1 MREQL
6 RKFTI
11 LVTMTAVALVM
22 MSRLEVFAD
31 ENFTSNYNQRTFAD
45 DEGFDSGEANC
56 VCQSTSGYIWIGTDN
71 GLYRYD
77 GSEFVLFP
85 LDSHE
90 DGTKYSINCIYLTAD
105 DKLYV
110 GTDNYGLYVFND
122 GTFHRVSEMYNLG
135 VSSINAMYEDGDN
148 NLWMACSSG
157 IYYMDK
163 DGVQTITDDRISGL
177 SIGNISGY
185 NGTIYAVANN
195 DVLITV
201 YADRKITVS
210 SKTEYGIDD
219 INSLYV
225 DARGNRYYGSAGYSI
240 LKITAKGTVSVIN
253 TGSLHG
259 INRMY
264 SDGKRIW
271 VLADDGVGYMTSKGR
286 IVTVGSLKFNES
298 MSDMVCDFEGN
309 YWFTSYRKG
318 LLFLEQSKFQDVT
331 MKYGIGNS
339 IVNCVTSYNGNLF
352 IGTDEGL
359 YVVDSN
365 GKLIAA
371 SENELINKLYG
382 ISIRDLYVDSSDHLW
397 IATYKI
403 YGVIRVSRNWQY
415 KCFNRGESSLIS
427 NAVNCVT
434 ELRPGYVA
442 VGTENGIS
450 VIGQDDV
457 IKSLSRMDGLDNPDI
472 ISLYANS
479 DGQLYAGSNG
489 AGVFIIDD
497 DYNVSALGL
506 DDNQKM
512 SVVSSMVQGSS
523 GLWIGTDNGLY
534 YQEGTVRQI
543 TTVDNTN
550 GIYDLILDDEGYL
563 WIFGSR
569 GLYRYY
575 EKDILSSADAEYIS
589 FSKNDGII
597 SNITEKS
604 TNYVSKTGI
613 VYVCC
618 DEGLCKINL
627 GAEYVNEVAPK
638 VRIASVEVDGSE
650 YQFSDL
656 DGHIDVPKNTNRITV
671 KFSVLSYVNRADI
684 TVDYHLEGFESE
696 SRTLTG
702 NDRMEVEY
710 TNLEGGI
717 YTFVLSA
724 KNADGIECAEPLT
737 FVINKELGFFETN
750 LAKLLIVLIIMLL
763 ILIGIVVA
771 RSIFKLLRRQ
781 NEQVEELSKKSEE
794 AEKSNQAKND
804 YVNYL
809 NHEIRT
815 PLNNIIAI
823 SELAMRNCSDVQSE
837 EYSQYSAM
845 YAAGREIL
853 DMSDGI
859 SKLAN
864 LKDDIIDPAYNQYFT
879 SDLIDELAEEF
890 KTAVNRDLVDLK
902 VSIED
907 DIPNGLIGDMAA
919 VRTILENIFAWSAS
933 TTKEGYISVDVDW
946 RLARRSDEE
955 SDEAEAEDYTVSE
968 YSEIREEPETE
979 ISRIF
984 DRDHDEVYLDFKIS
998 DTGLGV
1004 KEERLATLF
1013 ELDDSYEKSD
1023 IGMFRVSLG
1032 LAIAKELVRMLDGS
1046 ISAESIYGAGTTIRF
1061 SIKQSVFDYSYVN
1074 YNERKRKEMARRNAN
1089 SHLWLPDVR
1098 ILIVDDSE
1106 ITLQVEKTIFDTYG
1120 LACDVATSGFDAL
1133 DNVMVNNYD
1142 MVFIDTVMPVM
1153 DGLDTVREIRNL
1165 DGEEFKKLPLVA
1177 LSANTVDTSREEIL
1191 TSGFNDIIVKPIEL
1205 DQAEAMLRTYIS
1217 ADKIKEK
1224 DNELSQTE
1232 DDINYIEDAV
1242 LLGRFVAVEDAV
1254 RAMGGNFQTFN
1265 MFLRSYRDEYREEVQ
1280 MLRKYI
1286 DDDVRRYKNIIHD
1299 IKSSSA
1305 NIGAYGIE
1313 RKAANLEAAINIG
1326 NQQYAKDNTRDF
1338 VAIMNDFFKQIDK
1351 YIARIE
1357 HSEETVE
1364 KEFKEGINKGKLKEL
1379 RAFLRAGD
1387 REPVEGIMRD
1397 IDRYQYGDIDTEFLT
1412 ALREY
1417 LNMGDYQTSS
1427 EMIDQYLNSI

>member
-1 MREQL
+1 
-6 RKFTI
+6 
-11 LVTMTAVALVM
+11 
-22 MSRLEVFAD
+22 
-31 ENFTSNYNQRTFAD
+31 
-45 DEGFDSGEANC
+45 
-56 VCQSTSGYIWIGTDN
+56 
-71 GLYRYD
+71 
-77 GSEFVLFP
+77 
-85 LDSHE
+85 
-90 DGTKYSINCIYLTAD
+90 
-105 DKLYV
+105 
-110 GTDNYGLYVFND
+110 
-122 GTFHRVSEMYNLG
+122 
-135 VSSINAMYEDGDN
+135 
-148 NLWMACSSG
+148 
-157 IYYMDK
+157 
-163 DGVQTITDDRISGL
+163 
-177 SIGNISGY
+177 
-185 NGTIYAVANN
+185 
-195 DVLITV
+195 
-201 YADRKITVS
+201 
-210 SKTEYGIDD
+210 
-219 INSLYV
+219 
-225 DARGNRYYGSAGYSI
+225 
-240 LKITAKGTVSVIN
+240 
-253 TGSLHG
+253 
-259 INRMY
+259 
-264 SDGKRIW
+264 
-271 VLADDGVGYMTSKGR
+271 
-286 IVTVGSLKFNES
+286 
-298 MSDMVCDFEGN
+298 
-309 YWFTSYRKG
+309 
-318 LLFLEQSKFQDVT
+318 
-331 MKYGIGNS
+331 
-339 IVNCVTSYNGNLF
+339 
-352 IGTDEGL
+352 
-359 YVVDSN
+359 
-365 GKLIAA
+365 
-371 SENELINKLYG
+371 
-382 ISIRDLYVDSSDHLW
+382 
-397 IATYKI
+397 
-403 YGVIRVSRNWQY
+403 
-415 KCFNRGESSLIS
+415 
-427 NAVNCVT
+427 
-434 ELRPGYVA
+434 
-442 VGTENGIS
+442 
-450 VIGQDDV
+450 
-457 IKSLSRMDGLDNPDI
+457 
-472 ISLYANS
+472 
-479 DGQLYAGSNG
+479 
-489 AGVFIIDD
+489 
-497 DYNVSALGL
+497 
-506 DDNQKM
+506 
-512 SVVSSMVQGSS
+512 
-523 GLWIGTDNGLY
+523 
-534 YQEGTVRQI
+534 
-543 TTVDNTN
+543 
-550 GIYDLILDDEGYL
+550 
-563 WIFGSR
+563 
-569 GLYRYY
+569 
-575 EKDILSSADAEYIS
+575 
-589 FSKNDGII
+589 
-597 SNITEKS
+597 
-604 TNYVSKTGI
+604 
-613 VYVCC
+613 
-618 DEGLCKINL
+618 
-627 GAEYVNEVAPK
+627 
-638 VRIASVEVDGSE
+638 
-650 YQFSDL
+650 
-656 DGHIDVPKNTNRITV
+656 
-671 KFSVLSYVNRADI
+671 
-684 TVDYHLEGFESE
+684 
-696 SRTLTG
+696 
-702 NDRMEVEY
+702 
-710 TNLEGGI
+710 
-717 YTFVLSA
+717 
-724 KNADGIECAEPLT
+724 
-737 FVINKELGFFETN
+737 
-750 LAKLLIVLIIMLL
+750 
-763 ILIGIVVA
+763 
-771 RSIFKLLRRQ
+771 
-781 NEQVEELSKKSEE
+781 
-794 AEKSNQAKND
+794 
-804 YVNYL
+804 
-809 NHEIRT
+809 
-815 PLNNIIAI
+815 
-823 SELAMRNCSDVQSE
+823 MRNCSDVQSE

-968 YSEIREEPETE
+968 YSEIIEEPETE

-1191 TSGFNDIIVKPIEL
+1191 TSGFNDVIVKPIEL

-1280 MLRKYI
+1280 MLRTYI

-1305 NIGAYGIE
+1305 NISAYGIE

-1338 VAIMNDFFKQIDK
+1338 VAMMNDFFKQIDK
-1351 YIARIE
+1351 YMARIE
-1357 HSEETVE
+1357 HKDEAAE

>member
-1 MREQL
+1 
-6 RKFTI
+6 
-11 LVTMTAVALVM
+11 
-22 MSRLEVFAD
+22 
-31 ENFTSNYNQRTFAD
+31 
-45 DEGFDSGEANC
+45 
-56 VCQSTSGYIWIGTDN
+56 
-71 GLYRYD
+71 
-77 GSEFVLFP
+77 
-85 LDSHE
+85 
-90 DGTKYSINCIYLTAD
+90 
-105 DKLYV
+105 
-110 GTDNYGLYVFND
+110 
-122 GTFHRVSEMYNLG
+122 
-135 VSSINAMYEDGDN
+135 
-148 NLWMACSSG
+148 
-157 IYYMDK
+157 
-163 DGVQTITDDRISGL
+163 
-177 SIGNISGY
+177 
-185 NGTIYAVANN
+185 
-195 DVLITV
+195 
-201 YADRKITVS
+201 
-210 SKTEYGIDD
+210 
-219 INSLYV
+219 
-225 DARGNRYYGSAGYSI
+225 
-240 LKITAKGTVSVIN
+240 
-253 TGSLHG
+253 
-259 INRMY
+259 
-264 SDGKRIW
+264 
-271 VLADDGVGYMTSKGR
+271 
-286 IVTVGSLKFNES
+286 
-298 MSDMVCDFEGN
+298 
-309 YWFTSYRKG
+309 
-318 LLFLEQSKFQDVT
+318 
-331 MKYGIGNS
+331 
-339 IVNCVTSYNGNLF
+339 
-352 IGTDEGL
+352 
-359 YVVDSN
+359 
-365 GKLIAA
+365 
-371 SENELINKLYG
+371 
-382 ISIRDLYVDSSDHLW
+382 
-397 IATYKI
+397 
-403 YGVIRVSRNWQY
+403 
-415 KCFNRGESSLIS
+415 
-427 NAVNCVT
+427 
-434 ELRPGYVA
+434 
-442 VGTENGIS
+442 
-450 VIGQDDV
+450 
-457 IKSLSRMDGLDNPDI
+457 
-472 ISLYANS
+472 
-479 DGQLYAGSNG
+479 
-489 AGVFIIDD
+489 
-497 DYNVSALGL
+497 
-506 DDNQKM
+506 
-512 SVVSSMVQGSS
+512 
-523 GLWIGTDNGLY
+523 
-534 YQEGTVRQI
+534 
-543 TTVDNTN
+543 
-550 GIYDLILDDEGYL
+550 
-563 WIFGSR
+563 
-569 GLYRYY
+569 
-575 EKDILSSADAEYIS
+575 
-589 FSKNDGII
+589 
-597 SNITEKS
+597 
-604 TNYVSKTGI
+604 
-613 VYVCC
+613 
-618 DEGLCKINL
+618 
-627 GAEYVNEVAPK
+627 
-638 VRIASVEVDGSE
+638 
-650 YQFSDL
+650 
-656 DGHIDVPKNTNRITV
+656 
-671 KFSVLSYVNRADI
+671 
-684 TVDYHLEGFESE
+684 
-696 SRTLTG
+696 
-702 NDRMEVEY
+702 
-710 TNLEGGI
+710 
-717 YTFVLSA
+717 
-724 KNADGIECAEPLT
+724 
-737 FVINKELGFFETN
+737 
-750 LAKLLIVLIIMLL
+750 
-763 ILIGIVVA
+763 
-771 RSIFKLLRRQ
+771 
-781 NEQVEELSKKSEE
+781 
-794 AEKSNQAKND
+794 
-804 YVNYL
+804 
-809 NHEIRT
+809 
-815 PLNNIIAI
+815 
-823 SELAMRNCSDVQSE
+823 
-837 EYSQYSAM
+837 M

-890 KTAVNRDLVDLK
+890 KMAVNRDLVDLK

-968 YSEIREEPETE
+968 YSEIIEEPETE

-1191 TSGFNDIIVKPIEL
+1191 TSGFNDVIVKPIEL

-1305 NIGAYGIE
+1305 NISAYGIE

-1351 YIARIE
+1351 YMARIE
-1357 HSEETVE
+1357 HTEETAE

>member
-1 MREQL
+1 M
-6 RKFTI
+6 
-11 LVTMTAVALVM
+11 
-22 MSRLEVFAD
+22 
-31 ENFTSNYNQRTFAD
+31 
-45 DEGFDSGEANC
+45 
-56 VCQSTSGYIWIGTDN
+56 
-71 GLYRYD
+71 
-77 GSEFVLFP
+77 
-85 LDSHE
+85 
-90 DGTKYSINCIYLTAD
+90 
-105 DKLYV
+105 
-110 GTDNYGLYVFND
+110 
-122 GTFHRVSEMYNLG
+122 
-135 VSSINAMYEDGDN
+135 
-148 NLWMACSSG
+148 
-157 IYYMDK
+157 
-163 DGVQTITDDRISGL
+163 
-177 SIGNISGY
+177 
-185 NGTIYAVANN
+185 
-195 DVLITV
+195 
-201 YADRKITVS
+201 
-210 SKTEYGIDD
+210 
-219 INSLYV
+219 
-225 DARGNRYYGSAGYSI
+225 
-240 LKITAKGTVSVIN
+240 
-253 TGSLHG
+253 
-259 INRMY
+259 
-264 SDGKRIW
+264 
-271 VLADDGVGYMTSKGR
+271 
-286 IVTVGSLKFNES
+286 
-298 MSDMVCDFEGN
+298 
-309 YWFTSYRKG
+309 
-318 LLFLEQSKFQDVT
+318 
-331 MKYGIGNS
+331 
-339 IVNCVTSYNGNLF
+339 
-352 IGTDEGL
+352 
-359 YVVDSN
+359 
-365 GKLIAA
+365 
-371 SENELINKLYG
+371 
-382 ISIRDLYVDSSDHLW
+382 
-397 IATYKI
+397 
-403 YGVIRVSRNWQY
+403 
-415 KCFNRGESSLIS
+415 
-427 NAVNCVT
+427 
-434 ELRPGYVA
+434 
-442 VGTENGIS
+442 
-450 VIGQDDV
+450 
-457 IKSLSRMDGLDNPDI
+457 
-472 ISLYANS
+472 
-479 DGQLYAGSNG
+479 
-489 AGVFIIDD
+489 
-497 DYNVSALGL
+497 
-506 DDNQKM
+506 
-512 SVVSSMVQGSS
+512 
-523 GLWIGTDNGLY
+523 
-534 YQEGTVRQI
+534 
-543 TTVDNTN
+543 
-550 GIYDLILDDEGYL
+550 
-563 WIFGSR
+563 
-569 GLYRYY
+569 
-575 EKDILSSADAEYIS
+575 
-589 FSKNDGII
+589 
-597 SNITEKS
+597 
-604 TNYVSKTGI
+604 
-613 VYVCC
+613 
-618 DEGLCKINL
+618 
-627 GAEYVNEVAPK
+627 
-638 VRIASVEVDGSE
+638 
-650 YQFSDL
+650 
-656 DGHIDVPKNTNRITV
+656 
-671 KFSVLSYVNRADI
+671 
-684 TVDYHLEGFESE
+684 
-696 SRTLTG
+696 
-702 NDRMEVEY
+702 
-710 TNLEGGI
+710 
-717 YTFVLSA
+717 
-724 KNADGIECAEPLT
+724 
-737 FVINKELGFFETN
+737 
-750 LAKLLIVLIIMLL
+750 
-763 ILIGIVVA
+763 
-771 RSIFKLLRRQ
+771 
-781 NEQVEELSKKSEE
+781 
-794 AEKSNQAKND
+794 
-804 YVNYL
+804 
-809 NHEIRT
+809 
-815 PLNNIIAI
+815 
-823 SELAMRNCSDVQSE
+823 
-837 EYSQYSAM
+837 
-845 YAAGREIL
+845 
-853 DMSDGI
+853 
-859 SKLAN
+859 
-864 LKDDIIDPAYNQYFT
+864 
-879 SDLIDELAEEF
+879 
-890 KTAVNRDLVDLK
+890 NRDLVDLK

-919 VRTILENIFAWSAS
+919 VRTILENIFAWSAI

-968 YSEIREEPETE
+968 YSEIIEEPETE